1 MKSKQNKNYIVGIY
15 VRLSRDDERAGESL
29 SIENQKTMLT
39 KYVSEQGWILH
50 DVYVDDGVSGTTFE
64 REGVQRL
71 LDDAKA
77 GVINLIIVKD
87 LSRFGRNYIQVGQ
100 FIDYIFPMFNIR
112 FIALSDNI
120 DTANKD
126 TTAMDMMP
134 ITNVFNEWYAS
145 NTSKKIRAVH
155 YANAKNGRNNMSHAP
170 FGYLIGND
178 EKRSLVVDEEPAKIV
193 RRIFE
198 LRAKGM
204 RPGQIAILLNDEHV
218 ITPHDY
224 KVEKFNGKYASAKV
238 FHLWSSVAVS
248 RILKNPAY
256 IGTLALHRVT
266 TVSYKNHKPIYRPE
280 EEWAVTE
287 NAHPAIIAKDLWD
300 RVREAEASVSQGKRT
315 KRGYTHPL
323 SGFLFCAD
331 CGGKMKMSW
340 GYSNIKKGPK
350 RIVYDFNCG
359 NRMRL
364 GKSYCFSHYIS
375 AFHLETILL
384 ADIREKAGAVMRD
397 ENGIRKRFL
406 EHAKLLEESR
416 YAEIKRELTRKKR
429 RIDELE
435 KLIGSVYEDK
445 VAGKIPEEVCIRLIE
460 KYTTEQ
466 RELKTAL
473 DRQEQELSSSREAC
487 ADVEEFISRIKKY
500 LEVKELT
507 REMCV
512 ELIDRIIV
520 GGFPRAT
527 NQPQKIEIVYKV
539 DINSIL

>member
-1 MKSKQNKNYIVGIY
+1 MKSKQNKNYIAGIY

-50 DVYVDDGVSGTTFE
+50 DIYVDDGVSGTTFE

-100 FIDYIFPMFNIR
+100 FVDYIFPLYNVR

-120 DTANKD
+120 DTANQD

-155 YANAKNGRNNMSHAP
+155 YANAKVGRNNMSHAP

-178 EKRSLVVDEEPAKIV
+178 EKRSLIVDEEPAKIV

-198 LRAKGM
+198 LRAQGM
-204 RPGQIAILLNDEHV
+204 RPGQIAVLLNSENV

-238 FHLWSSVAVS
+238 FHLWSSVAVN

-256 IGTLALHRVT
+256 IGNLALHRVT

-287 NAHPAIIAKDLWD
+287 NAHPALVSKELWD

-315 KRGYTHPL
+315 KHGYTHPL

-340 GYSNIKKGPK
+340 GYSNLKKGPK
-350 RIVYDFNCG
+350 RVVYDFNCG

-364 GKSYCFSHYIS
+364 GKSFCFSHYIS
-375 AFHLETILL
+375 ASNMEAILL
-384 ADIREKAGAVMRD
+384 SDIREKAELVMKD
-397 ENGIRKRFL
+397 EESIRRRFL
-406 EHAKLLEESR
+406 ERKKLLEESK
-416 YAEIKRELTRKKR
+416 YAETKRNLGKKKQ
-429 RIDELE
+429 RICELE
-435 KLIGSVYEDK
+435 KLIESAYEDK
-445 VAGKIPEEVCIRLIE
+445 VAGKIPEEVCIGFIE
-460 KYTTEQ
+460 KYTAQ
-466 RELKTAL
+466 LRELKSETEKL
-473 DRQEQELSSSREAC
+473 EMSLSESKQAG

-520 GGFPRAT
+520 GGFPRVT

>member
-1 MKSKQNKNYIVGIY
+1 MKSKQNKNYKAGIY

-29 SIENQKTMLT
+29 SIENQKTMLK
-39 KYVSEQGWILH
+39 KYVSEQGWEIY

-77 GVINLIIVKD
+77 GIINLIIVKD

-100 FIDYIFPMFNIR
+100 YIDYIFPMFNIR

-155 YANAKNGRNNMSHAP
+155 YANAKAGRNNMSHAP

-178 EKRSLVVDEEPAKIV
+178 EKRSLVIDEVPAKVV

-198 LRAKGM
+198 LRAKGI
-204 RPGQIAILLNDEHV
+204 RPGQIAILLNNEGV

-224 KVEKFNGKYASAKV
+224 KVKKFNGKYASVKV

-256 IGTLALHRVT
+256 IGKLALHRVT

-287 NAHPAIIAKDLWD
+287 NAHEAIISKELWD
-300 RVREAEASVSQGKRT
+300 RVREAEEAVSQGKRT

-350 RIVYDFNCG
+350 RVVYDFNCG
-359 NRMRL
+359 NRVRL
-364 GKSYCFSHYIS
+364 GKSFCFSHYIS
-375 AFHLETILL
+375 AANLEIILL
-384 ADIREKAGAVMRD
+384 SDIREKAELVIKD
-397 ENGIRKRFL
+397 EDGLRKRFL
-406 EHAKLLEESR
+406 ERQKLLEESR
-416 YAEIKRELTRKKR
+416 YTETKRELGKKKR
-429 RIDELE
+429 RIGELE
-435 KLIGSVYEDK
+435 KLIESAYEDK
-445 VAGKIPEEVCIRLIE
+445 VTGKIPEEVCIRLIE
-460 KYTTEQ
+460 KYTEEQ
-466 RELKTAL
+466 RELKTVTEEL
-473 DRQEQELSSSREAC
+473 EQDLSSSKQAG

-507 REMCV
+507 REMCL
-512 ELIDRIIV
+512 ELIERIVV
-520 GGFPRAT
+520 GGFPRVT